1 MTPKEIR
8 LTKVSRERHTFYW
21 SKAMEFFEAMVDAS
35 QKKNWNATGLAGVHC
50 CISATD
56 ALLVK
61 HAGVRSSSD
70 SHQDVIGL
78 LRAKINDP
86 DIVKQAQ
93 RLGEILG
100 QKNLIEYVDKS
111 FPEKNA
117 LVLKI
122 SVERYIEWVRKVL

>member
-21 SKAMEFFEAMVDAS
+21 DKAMEFFEAMVDAS
-35 QKKNWNATGLAGVHC
+35 LKKNWNATGLAGVHC

-86 DIVKQAQ
+86 DIAKQAQ

-117 LVLKI
+117 LVLKV
-122 SVERYIEWVRKVL
+122 SVERYIEWVRKIL